1 MMALQKSIM
10 KPFGKKLKLLFP
22 IQYENLFLTEELSTS
37 LKQVVIKL
45 IEKKDKDQR
54 LIKNWHPISLLNVDS
69 KSLANRLHDVI
80 PKVLT

>member
-1 MMALQKSIM
+1 M
-10 KPFGKKLKLLFP
+10 K
-22 IQYENLFLTEELSTS
+22 
-37 LKQVVIKL
+37 
-45 IEKKDKDQR
+45 KKDKDQR